1 MPVARGVVKQ
11 MGGSSGGGFH
21 TTDYVHQDGS
31 FSHSTW
37 AKSRMVF
44 PLIEIGDT
52 VLKKSFVAIDA
63 VGHAL
68 NEHLHVGDDASVYYF
83 RHILFKHV
91 IIGFRSHTNGVSFS
105 MPNKGYF
112 GALLWYGV
120 FSAIGTT
127 IAGLLLGVFLASMT
141 GIMNLATLGLFG
153 GLYLSWSAFYRFR
166 GAYRAMRGDG
176 V

>member
-1 MPVARGVVKQ
+1 MPVARGVIKQ
-11 MGGSSGGGFH
+11 MEGSRGGGIH
-21 TTDYVHQDGS
+21 TTDYVYQDGT

-44 PLIEIGDT
+44 PLIDIGGT
-52 VLKKSFVAIDA
+52 VLKKSYVAIDA

-68 NEHLHVGDDASVYYF
+68 NENLKVGDEATLYYF
-83 RHILFKHV
+83 RHILFNHV
-91 IIGFRSHTNGVSFS
+91 IIGFRSQASGFSFS

-127 IAGLLLGVFLASMT
+127 IAGTLLGAFLASMT
-141 GIMNLATLGLFG
+141 GLAIFATIGLFG

-166 GAYRAMRGDG
+166 QAYRAMRADG